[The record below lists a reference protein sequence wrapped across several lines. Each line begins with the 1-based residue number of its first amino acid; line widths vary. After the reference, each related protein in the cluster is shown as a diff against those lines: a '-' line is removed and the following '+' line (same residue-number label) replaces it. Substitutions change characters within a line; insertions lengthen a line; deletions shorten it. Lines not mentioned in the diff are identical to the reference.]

1 MIKPS
6 RGYAFTILR
15 PTSEKLAPIIEALKK
30 DAIFFVLTLEKG
42 RNSVH
47 EHAQAYVY
55 FRKKISYPKMR
66 KLIRNSYCK
75 AAQASPVQN
84 WHYCLKTNEEYQ
96 SPILS
101 SFGDLRKAQYS
112 WEEDCFRTEESVWT
126 KQGLCWDEMKEKAVE
141 LQEKLKATAT
151 APTGGLRGGPRSGG
165 PPSDTTV

>member
-15 PTSEKLAPIIEALKK
+15 PTSEKLAPILEALKK
-30 DAIFFVLTLEKG
+30 EAIFFVLTLERG

-84 WHYCLKTNEEYQ
+84 WHYCLKTDEEYQ
-96 SPILS
+96 SPIIS
-101 SFGDLRKAQYS
+101 SFGDLKKAQDS
-112 WEEDCFRTEESVWT
+112 WEDEVAHAEASAWI
-126 KQGLCWDEMKEKAVE
+126 KQDMSWDEMKEKAVE
-141 LQEKLKATAT
+141 LQAKLRATAT
-151 APTGGLRGGPRSGG
+151 APPGGLRGGPQSGG